1 MAPNVHQ
8 SQAPLLGMLTGPL
21 ISRMSL
27 VAATLVVVDGERD
40 GMTRALEL
48 VFIGDD
54 GVSRGFQKSGR
65 ARSRRIGRCATGS
78 NRCAQRE
85 TIATVRP
92 GPWPAVG
99 QMQRAFARRPY

>member
-8 SQAPLLGMLTGPL
+8 SQAPPLGMLTGPL
-21 ISRMSL
+21 MSRMSF
-27 VAATLVVVDGERD
+27 VAATFVVMDGARD
-40 GMTRALEL
+40 GTTRALEL

-54 GVSRGFQKSGR
+54 GVSPGFQKS
-65 ARSRRIGRCATGS
+65 APVRSRKIGRCATGS

-85 TIATVRP
+85 TDAGVQP

-99 QMQRAFARRPY
+99 QMQRAFARRQY